1 VISFEQWKDG
11 FCLVVDGK
19 QILHHSS
26 SSPAIF
32 LASPKK
38 GVGKETDSTSTDG
51 QGSGAFH
58 IEARNLK
65 WNPLKVSSIEIE
77 HGERAST
84 LKFKD
89 VEAGAGLR
97 LEYLPSLLKMSFVYP
112 APELLPRQTTD
123 TETKSSRREA
133 KKLAKTRISE
143 VVGFR
148 ILLDA
153 SANERLFGLDGN
165 GAQKEGRLN
174 LKKTQFSVT
183 SRAVADSRVFADSG
197 SWLDARFSGKLN
209 WRFEVRKTVFEVLW
223 QDRTQLPELAI
234 GLNPAQEIS
243 AELGLDPAQEISA
256 GQRLDPAQEISA
268 ELGLDPAQEISAEL
282 GLDPAPLEGLVALS
296 RYAAAALGEG
306 ARKAGPILVQSGS
319 SGSARNEF
327 LQIDEL
333 LRRMLSL
340 SFSGEGQIA
349 VVANT
354 IRASWTAF
362 SGFFILETGESLDI
376 SADDVA
382 LESFLQGC
390 DDRQIRRAAMIFVR
404 LQPYHLFC
412 RSRWQ
417 EAHVPEIVHP
427 GVYYPGMQGLWK
439 RSDEFLYGPD
449 ILVAPFKEDKGKALY
464 GPRELILPSD
474 GWVHLWTSR
483 VYPEG
488 QTFVDTQA
496 GRPAVFY
503 RQNSEFARLFD
514 TIRQMSTRL

>member
-11 FCLVVDGK
+11 FCLTVDGK

-38 GVGKETDSTSTDG
+38 GARKEMDSTSTEG
-51 QGSGAFH
+51 QGSGAFN
-58 IEARNLK
+58 IDARNLK
-65 WNPLKVSSIEIE
+65 WNPIGVSNIEIE
-77 HGERAST
+77 HGERESI

-112 APELLPRQTTD
+112 APELLARKMTD
-123 TETKSSRREA
+123 EGTKTSRREA
-133 KKLAKTRISE
+133 KKLARTRIDHL
-143 VVGFR
+143 GGLR

-165 GAQKEGRLN
+165 GAQKEERLN
-174 LKKTQFSVT
+174 LKNTQSSLT
-183 SRAVADSRVFADSG
+183 SRTVADSRVFADSG
-197 SWLDARFSGKLN
+197 SWFDARFSGILN
-209 WRFEVRKTVFEVLW
+209 WRFEAQKTVFEVLW
-223 QDRTQLPELAI
+223 QDGMQLPELAI
-234 GLNPAQEIS
+234 GLNPAH
-243 AELGLDPAQEISA
+243 A
-256 GQRLDPAQEISA
+256 RN
-268 ELGLDPAQEISAEL
+268 
-282 GLDPAPLEGLVALS
+282 PAPLEGLVALS
-296 RYAAAALGEG
+296 RYAAALGG
-306 ARKAGPILVQSGS
+306 SARKTGPIFVQSNS
-319 SGSARNEF
+319 ERNEF

-354 IRASWTAF
+354 TRASWTAF

-376 SADDVA
+376 AADDVA
-382 LESFLQGC
+382 LENFLQGC
-390 DDRQIRRAAMIFVR
+390 DDRQVRRAATIFAR

-412 RSRWQ
+412 RNRWQ

-427 GVYYPGMQGLWK
+427 GVYYPGEQGLWE

-449 ILVAPFKEDKGKALY
+449 ILVVPFKEDKGKALY

-483 VYPEG
+483 VYPGG